1 MTDLQHPAID
11 EPQPVADRAH
21 AEPEI
26 HRLPMRET
34 AVVPI
39 DVAQDEFPDAIGH
52 AIGEVAAAMEAAGV
66 ELAGP
71 PFARYLACEPRIRAE
86 VGFPVLRPAPDI
98 GRVVAGRLP
107 GGRVASVVHVGPYDG
122 LAQTYGLLT
131 RWLGELGLR
140 TTGSMWEVYWSD
152 PETDPDPETWRT
164 EIFTPIE

>member
-11 EPQPVADRAH
+11 DPRPVGDRGH

-39 DVAQDEFPDAIGH
+39 DVTRDEFPDAIGR

-71 PFARYLACEPRIRAE
+71 PFARYLAFEPQIRAE
-86 VGFPVLRPAPDI
+86 VGFPVLRPAPDV

-107 GGRVASVVHVGPYDG
+107 GGRVASAVHVGPYDG
-122 LAQTYGLLT
+122 LEQTYALLT

-140 TTGSMWEVYWSD
+140 TTGAMWEVYWSD
-152 PETDPDPETWRT
+152 PETDPDPATWRT
-164 EIFTPIE
+164 EIFAPIE

>member
-1 MTDLQHPAID
+1 MTDPQHSALDNPRPAA
-11 EPQPVADRAH
+11 ERPH

-39 DVAQDEFPDAIGH
+39 DVPPEEFPDAIGH
-52 AIGEVAAAMEAAGV
+52 AIGEVATAMGAAGV
-66 ELAGP
+66 DLAGP
-71 PFARYLACEPRIRAE
+71 PFARYLAFGPRIRAE
-86 VGFPVLRPAPDI
+86 VGFPVQRPAPDV

-122 LAQTYGLLT
+122 LAETYGLLT

-140 TTGSMWEVYWSD
+140 MTGDMWEVYWSD
-152 PETDPDPETWRT
+152 PETDPDPATWRT
-164 EIFTPIE
+164 EIFAPIE